1 LVMTE
6 WVATLSETLKCGNH
20 YFSLLIMTFS
30 QLVNINHFNSFSD
43 VTTRTEFVLC
53 CGADGD
59 PSGVDAL

>member
-1 LVMTE
+1 
-6 WVATLSETLKCGNH
+6 
-20 YFSLLIMTFS
+20 MTFS
-30 QLVNINHFNSFSD
+30 QLVIINHFNSFSD